1 MFEPEQSPTLARGF
15 ADNAR
20 LFLQPLLMPFAAGRR
35 AMAAGAAL
43 PLAGGPFAFSAVEA
57 TAWDGTNSP
66 RRSLAS
72 VAELRRWAD
81 NENAGTRRP
90 AMTCLN
96 RLTAPRASIN
106 GLLFDRPS
114 IMGILNVTPD
124 SFYDGGKHNSVKA
137 AVAKGRA
144 MLAAG
149 ADIIDVGGESTRPGA
164 TPVGQE
170 EELARVIPV
179 VKALAASGARV
190 SIDTRHAAVMRAAA
204 TVGAALINDVAALS
218 LPGSLEA
225 AAKTG
230 LPVVLMHANA
240 DPRTMQNGPK
250 YAETA
255 LEVFV
260 YLEKRITAAEEV
272 GIPRKS
278 LLVDPGIGFAKT
290 AAHNADVLEN
300 VALYHGFGCP
310 VLLGPSRKSFIAKFS
325 EEEAVDERL
334 PGSIA
339 AAIWGASQ
347 GVQILR
353 VHDVAETAQA
363 LAVWRT
369 ASDPAG
375 LR

>member
-57 TAWDGTNSP
+57 TAWGGTNSP

-124 SFYDGGKHNSVKA
+124 SFYDGGKHNSAKA
-137 AVAKGRA
+137 AVTTGRA

>member
-137 AVAKGRA
+137 AVTTGRA

-310 VLLGPSRKSFIAKFS
+310 VLLGPSRKSYIAKFS